1 MSNPVI
7 IPCRNRDSPVSDL
20 IQTIQSSLLALVGR
34 GVQIIPALIAAIA
47 VLLATRYGAIP
58 IKRVT
63 KATLEK
69 LVSSP
74 SLRAL
79 FIQLVSVALWGTGIL
94 VACILLFPDL
104 GLGDLIAL
112 LGLGS
117 VAIGFA
123 FQDIFKNFLAGVLL
137 LLNEPFRLND
147 QIIVADFEGT
157 VEAINVRST
166 EIRTYQGER
175 VVIPNAIV
183 FTSAVQVLTDRPARR
198 TDLAIGLDYNT
209 PLPRAR
215 QLLQTALA
223 EVEGVLNH
231 PPVEVD
237 LVGFGDSSID
247 LVVRYWSLPQAVH
260 MRQTRSQVIMAL
272 KAACDAAD
280 LSIPY
285 PIRSVYFFDQQTF
298 NDHKISSSNLPN
310 SAH

>member
-1 MSNPVI
+1 
-7 IPCRNRDSPVSDL
+7 
-20 IQTIQSSLLALVGR
+20 
-34 GVQIIPALIAAIA
+34 
-47 VLLATRYGAIP
+47 
-58 IKRVT
+58 
-63 KATLEK
+63 
-69 LVSSP
+69 
-74 SLRAL
+74 
-79 FIQLVSVALWGTGIL
+79 
-94 VACILLFPDL
+94 
-104 GLGDLIAL
+104 
-112 LGLGS
+112 
-117 VAIGFA
+117 
-123 FQDIFKNFLAGVLL
+123 
-137 LLNEPFRLND
+137 
-147 QIIVADFEGT
+147 VADFEGT

>member
-1 MSNPVI
+1 VA
-7 IPCRNRDSPVSDL
+7 DL
-20 IQTIQSSLLALVGR
+20 IQTIQASLLTLVGR
-34 GVQIIPALIAAIA
+34 GIQIIPAMIAAIA
-47 VLLATRYGAIP
+47 VLLVTRYSVQP
-58 IKRVT
+58 IKRIAKV
-63 KATLEK
+63 TLEK
-69 LVSSP
+69 FVHSS

-79 FIQLVSVALWGTGIL
+79 FIQLLSVAVWGTGIL
-94 VACILLFPDL
+94 VACILIFPDL

-147 QIIVADFEGT
+147 QIIVDGYEGT

-166 EIRTYQGER
+166 ELRTYQGER

-183 FTSAVQVLTDRPARR
+183 FTSAIQVLTDQTARR

-209 PLPRAR
+209 SLPRAR
-215 QLLQTALA
+215 QILLTALA
-223 EVEGVLNH
+223 DIDGVLDH

-247 LVVRYWSLPQAVH
+247 LIVRYWTKPQAVH
-260 MRQTRSQVIMAL
+260 VRQTRSQVIMAL
-272 KAACDAAD
+272 KSACDAAD

-285 PIRSVYFFDQQTF
+285 PIRTVYFFDQKNFQ
-298 NDHKISSSNLPN
+298 DHQPTSVS
-310 SAH
+310 